1 MTARTEFCQTQRVPD
16 STCARP
22 DACQTRCVGLTL
34 PASLCRSH
42 SVGLTVGVTAVLTC
56 RQHHR
61 RTRVRTYFLHCFSAL
76 LLYREVALK
85 SEFLSA
91 LCRTESGPKVCKP
104 LTGRTFLPS
113 LKGASGV
120 RGTGSFRS
128 PERAWWPVLSMGR
141 PVLANVGSKTCR
153 RVDLLC
159 RVFHV
164 LQCFFCPF
172 VLWPFVLWPLVLWP
186 LVLGTRFL
194 HLAVHNRAGRAAALR
209 SSNFWS

>member
-1 MTARTEFCQTQRVPD
+1 MTACAEFCQTQCVPD
-16 STCARP
+16 PMRARL
-22 DACQTRCVGLTL
+22 DALV
-34 PASLCRSH
+34 SLCQPH

-56 RQHHR
+56 RQHGR
-61 RTRVRTYFLHCFSAL
+61 GRVRTYFLHCFSAL
-76 LLYREVALK
+76 LLYREVPLK
-85 SEFLSA
+85 SEFLST

-120 RGTGSFRS
+120 RGTGSFRL

-172 VLWPFVLWPLVLWP
+172 VLWPFVLWPLVL
-186 LVLGTRFL
+186 GTRFL